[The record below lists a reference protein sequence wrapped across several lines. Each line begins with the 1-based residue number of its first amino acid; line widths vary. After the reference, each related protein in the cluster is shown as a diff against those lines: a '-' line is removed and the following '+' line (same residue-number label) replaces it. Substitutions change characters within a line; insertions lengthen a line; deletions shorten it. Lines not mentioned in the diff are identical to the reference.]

1 MPKLSFISGR
11 AFDAGLA
18 ALAAV
23 SAGFVVL
30 AMPDA
35 VFTGLVETSRLPAFV
50 PAAQPP
56 LGETARLAALGSAAL
71 LTFAAVWALMTALG
85 RVPARRKP
93 ETPVEADAEAK
104 APRLRRADAH
114 PDAPA
119 RRPLLARDLGEP
131 LDLQDHAQAPA
142 EEAPFGH
149 AALEE
154 APFQEAPFE
163 EAPFEEAG
171 DRPLPGFLIPQAP
184 EPEPV
189 AEAQLEWP
197 QAEPEWSDAEPDLAD
212 PEPVTAEAEPEWGE
226 TEPEPQPLPEPRREP
241 QATVLPIS
249 ELAAQLPDGE
259 EDPDQSLSQLVNRI
273 EFGLS
278 RKRQALPNADLPPVE
293 EAPAEP
299 EKVGHR
305 LRSAIND
312 LQKIAS
318 SGA

>member
-1 MPKLSFISGR
+1 MMPKLSFLSGH
-11 AFDAGLA
+11 AFDSGLA
-18 ALAAV
+18 ALAAL
-23 SAGFVVL
+23 SAGFVAF

-35 VFTGLVETSRLPAFV
+35 LFAGLVEASRLPDFV

-56 LGETARLAALGSAAL
+56 LGETARLAATGAAAL
-71 LTFAAVWALMTALG
+71 LTFGAVWALMALLG
-85 RVPARRKP
+85 RVPAARKP
-93 ETPVEADAEAK
+93 EAEPEAE

-131 LDLQDHAQAPA
+131 LDLEDYPEAPA
-142 EEAPFGH
+142 GEEPPF
-149 AALEE
+149 AE
-154 APFQEAPFE
+154 A
-163 EAPFEEAG
+163 
-171 DRPLPGFLIPQAP
+171 DYRPLPGFLVPQTP

-189 AEAQLEWP
+189 AEA
-197 QAEPEWSDAEPDLAD
+197 EPEWVE
-212 PEPVTAEAEPEWGE
+212 PEPEAELEAVPVAEAPPEAEAEP
-226 TEPEPQPLPEPRREP
+226 
-241 QATVLPIS
+241 LPIS
-249 ELAAQLPDGE
+249 ELAAQLPDSE
-259 EDPDQSLSQLVNRI
+259 EEPDQSLSQLANRI

-278 RKRQALPNADLPPVE
+278 RKRQALTAADPPPLE
-293 EAPAEP
+293 EAAEEQ